1 MNKMMKMHAAAHSSA
16 QLEQNI
22 EKNASLL
29 RLPCMSLKA
38 NNHLLNQ
45 SNLIMWPGLGEWE
58 NDNPF

>member
-1 MNKMMKMHAAAHSSA
+1 MHAAAHSSA

-22 EKNASLL
+22 EKNAALL
-29 RLPCMSLKA
+29 RLSSLKA
-38 NNHLLNQ
+38 NNYLLNQ